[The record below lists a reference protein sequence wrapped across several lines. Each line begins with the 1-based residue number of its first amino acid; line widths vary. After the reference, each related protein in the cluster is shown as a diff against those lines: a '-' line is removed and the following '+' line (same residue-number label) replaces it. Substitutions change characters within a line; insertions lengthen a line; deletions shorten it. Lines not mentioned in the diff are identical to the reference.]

1 MKKESKE
8 LANAGLVD
16 KLCRNDIEL
25 MILVY
30 YIRTRTATMPP
41 IYKGTPAP
49 ISAEDEWKKTLEEMN
64 SKNARYW
71 KKLDEARYLRETQ
84 PKDAT
89 MEQIKECIYKAR
101 DQRNRGPVSSCYAFG
116 DIGDTHESTLR
127 RNGFEVTRYPLGL
140 LTTVK
145 FAPM

>member
-1 MKKESKE
+1 M
-8 LANAGLVD
+8 
-16 KLCRNDIEL
+16 
-25 MILVY
+25 
-30 YIRTRTATMPP
+30 MPP
-41 IYKGTPAP
+41 IYKEAPAP
-49 ISAEDEWKKTLEEMN
+49 ISADDEWKKTLEEMN

-101 DQRNRGPVSSCYAFG
+101 NQRNREPVSSCYAFG
-116 DIGDTHESTLR
+116 DIGDTHEFTLR
-127 RNGFEVTRYPLGL
+127 RNNFEVTRYPFGL
-140 LTTVK
+140 LTVVK